1 MKEGR
6 RNKEFA
12 AFCAHLPFNIVIKGY
27 EGSFSGCVR
36 SMAVSGTD
44 IAACSEFVVLET
56 SINNLD
62 IVEEDVTMSLGFSKE
77 SWFFY

>member
-1 MKEGR
+1 
-6 RNKEFA
+6 
-12 AFCAHLPFNIVIKGY
+12 
-27 EGSFSGCVR
+27 
-36 SMAVSGTD
+36 MAVSGTD